1 MERTLESK
9 TRSLE
14 EEKTRAGELEEQL
27 RRLSREME
35 YARCCAVL
43 KEAQKWEAREARL
56 VRQLEESERRLLIDR
71 AHATRQPTLL
81 ATEPLLHDVSGDA
94 SALSVTSPP
103 RRNAVTS
110 APPFVPAT
118 QLHATGVRDVPNP
131 TIGVSDVLNPT
142 WSTTGV
148 RDVPNPT
155 TGVSD
160 VLNPTWSTT
169 GVRDVPNPT
178 TGVSDVLN
186 PTWSTTGGRD
196 VLNPTWSTT
205 GVRPPAATT
214 GAGVRLPLSSTSTTV
229 APGSTWTGMSRRP
242 DEALYSSRMPDVS
255 GLSEVVPSPNVGL
268 PVALT
273 RSRSGADLQ
282 MPTTTVSRPLPDPRM
297 PATTAVDFGSR
308 PLPDPRMPATTA
320 VGSRPLPD
328 PRMPATTAVD
338 FGSRPLPDPRMP
350 ATTAVGSRPLPDPR
364 MPATTAVDFG
374 SRPLPDPR
382 MPATTAVGSRP
393 LPDPRMPATTAV
405 DVG

>member
-1 MERTLESK
+1 MDSMQLHINSLEVDNLKLRCDLGQLQEELALVEQDRAHLKEELEAQQVLYQQLVEGTQEAEAEQPATSRSQEEASQLRETLDSVSTSLSEEKARAEQMERTLESK

-110 APPFVPAT
+110 VRPPSVMPESDMSVACSNVCHVLSSQAPPFVPAT

-131 TIGVSDVLNPT
+131 TTGVSDVLNPT

-186 PTWSTTGGRD
+186 PTWSTTG
-196 VLNPTWSTT
+196 
-205 GVRPPAATT
+205 VRPPVATT

-242 DEALYSSRMPDVS
+242 DEALYSSQMPDVS
-255 GLSEVVPSPNVGL
+255 GVPKVVPSPNVG
-268 PVALT
+268 PALT
-273 RSRSGADLQ
+273 VKNG
-282 MPTTTVSRPLPDPRM
+282 VYC
-297 PATTAVDFGSR
+297 
-308 PLPDPRMPATTA
+308 
-320 VGSRPLPD
+320 
-328 PRMPATTAVD
+328 
-338 FGSRPLPDPRMP
+338 
-350 ATTAVGSRPLPDPR
+350 
-364 MPATTAVDFG
+364 
-374 SRPLPDPR
+374 
-382 MPATTAVGSRP
+382 
-393 LPDPRMPATTAV
+393 
-405 DVG
+405 